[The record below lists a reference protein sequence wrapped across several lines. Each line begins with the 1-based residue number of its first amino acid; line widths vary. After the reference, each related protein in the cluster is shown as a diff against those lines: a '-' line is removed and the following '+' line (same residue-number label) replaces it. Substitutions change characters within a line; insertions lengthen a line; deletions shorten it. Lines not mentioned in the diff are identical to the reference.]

1 MEKELEKKLDMM
13 INSLSMIEGHEP
25 PYTANNLDNV
35 CEKLD
40 QIIELLK
47 DKKGLN

>member
-25 PYTANNLDNV
+25 PIYS
-35 CEKLD
+35 K
-40 QIIELLK
+40 
-47 DKKGLN
+47 